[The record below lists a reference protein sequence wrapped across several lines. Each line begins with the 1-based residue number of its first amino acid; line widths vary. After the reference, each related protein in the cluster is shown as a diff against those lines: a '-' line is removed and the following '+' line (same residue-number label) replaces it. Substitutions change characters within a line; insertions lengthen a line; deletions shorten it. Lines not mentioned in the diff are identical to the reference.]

1 MLTYPL
7 SILFSCPC
15 ITTYSHYLSQF
26 FSLPLHLSSPI
37 LDGSLYPTSV
47 VLLSTLMMYMFCF
60 SLKLT
65 SYEGK
70 HTVWIFLSSAW
81 LLSIFIQI
89 SQFHS
94 FPLLF
99 TSVSHGLI
107 HASSDRHSGWLHV
120 IVAGDST
127 VVNLDEHCQLL
138 WSALFHLSF
147 YMEKKIL
154 LWHIYFQSLCDFS
167 CHCLIR

>member
-7 SILFSCPC
+7 SIVFSCPC
-15 ITTYSHYLSQF
+15 ITTYSH
-26 FSLPLHLSSPI
+26 HLSNFFLPFSPSF
-37 LDGSLYPTSV
+37 LSHSWWFSYPTSV
-47 VLLSTLMMYMFCF
+47 VLLSTFMMYMFCF
-60 SLKLT
+60 SLKLK

-70 HTVWIFLSSAW
+70 PTVWIFLSSAW
-81 LLSIFIQI
+81 FLSIFIQI

-147 YMEKKIL
+147 YMEKK
-154 LWHIYFQSLCDFS
+154 YFCDIFTS
-167 CHCLIR
+167 KVFVVFPAIVW